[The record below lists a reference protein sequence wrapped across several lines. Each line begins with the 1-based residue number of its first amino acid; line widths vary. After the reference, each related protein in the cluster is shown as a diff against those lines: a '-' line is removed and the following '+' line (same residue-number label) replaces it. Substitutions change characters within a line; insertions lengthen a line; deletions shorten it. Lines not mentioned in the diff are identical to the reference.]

1 MSDPVHP
8 DVDQDS
14 SSEVPASGPNLP
26 LFYSLIV
33 LALVAAI
40 TLALMIVVPFHHRH

>member
-8 DVDQDS
+8 DVDPDPS
-14 SSEVPASGPNLP
+14 SDVPASGPNLP

-40 TLALMIVVPFHHRH
+40 TIWPS